1 MKKITLILAMI
12 LVAFST
18 TFAQADAK
26 GIAEKNAGNAAIRA
40 KNYKEAFTK
49 LEAYLKIVK
58 FQDKAYLYNTAYC
71 AYKSKDYNNAVKYY
85 KMAIK
90 ERYKLASS
98 YKGVANSYKALKK
111 NEEYIKTLEE
121 GLKAVPDNVSLTKS
135 YFVYYMKVGQSAQNA
150 KNTSIAIKNYMKI
163 AEMGNKEYK
172 AQGLMSLA
180 TLYFNNGAEVMQ
192 KVTPF
197 ANKDKAKYEEGK
209 KSAKSDFVKAQT
221 FCDQARDIEPAN
233 KDIKTLSSQIATAMK
248 NL

>member
-12 LVAFST
+12 MLAFST
-18 TFAQADAK
+18 SFAQSEAK
-26 GIAEKNAGNAAIRA
+26 GVAEKNAGNAAIRA

-98 YKGVANSYKALKK
+98 YKGVANSYKALGK
-111 NEEYIKTLEE
+111 NAEYIKTLEE
-121 GLKAVPDNVSLTKS
+121 GLKAAPGNASLTKS
-135 YFVYYMKVGQSAQNA
+135 YFIYYMKAGQAAQKANKA
-150 KNTSIAIKNYMKI
+150 SVAIANYTKI
-163 AEMGNKEYK
+163 AEMANKEYK

-180 TLYFNNGAEVMQ
+180 TLYFNDGAEVMQ

-197 ANKDKAKYEEGK
+197 ANKDKAKYAEGK
-209 KSAKSDFVKAQT
+209 KLAKSNFTKAKNY
-221 FCDQARDIEPAN
+221 CDQAKAIQPSN
-233 KDIKTLSSQIATAMK
+233 KEVSTLATQIAAAMK